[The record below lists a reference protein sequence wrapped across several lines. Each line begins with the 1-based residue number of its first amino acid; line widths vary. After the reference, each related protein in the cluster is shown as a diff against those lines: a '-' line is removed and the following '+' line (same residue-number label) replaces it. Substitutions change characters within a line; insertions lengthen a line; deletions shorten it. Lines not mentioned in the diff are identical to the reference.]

1 MELYKHQKD
10 FLEKNLDKSAL
21 VWSCGT
27 GKTRTAIE
35 WGNQEQD
42 NVVLICPKALK
53 ANWIREWQK
62 YNNSKAICTFVT
74 KEEFRKDFK
83 TFAKAGTIIVD
94 EVHMGFLTPGWKSQ
108 MSKALKKYIEVH
120 KVPRV
125 LLLTAT
131 PFTSSPWNIFNLA
144 WLTGHKW
151 NWRTFRMKFF
161 IDVRMGPRII
171 PVAKKGCEK
180 ELARI
185 TKSIADVVDIKNVVD
200 VPLQFH
206 AEPEYFALNSAQW
219 RAIELAYDPLPI
231 VRFTAEHQIEQQ
243 GDKMDRIKALCEEN
257 PKIAIV
263 CRYKEQIKALET
275 LLKPLGSVYTIHGD
289 VKDRDAVCR
298 AAEAAEQAIV
308 IIQADC
314 GVGFELP
321 SFPLCVFASQ
331 SYSYTS
337 YEQMIGRFLRMNAL
351 SRTTFM
357 YLLTEGESVDQAVYD
372 AIKRKEDFSI
382 NLFKR

>member
-10 FLEKNLDKSAL
+10 FLEKNPDKSAL

-27 GKTRTAIE
+27 GKTKTAIE
-35 WGNQEQD
+35 WSISKGS
-42 NVVLICPKALK
+42 LLIICPKALK
-53 ANWIREWQK
+53 ANWMRETQ
-62 YNNSKAICTFVT
+62 NHLCIILT
-74 KEEFRKDFK
+74 KEEFRRDFK
-83 TFAKAGTIIVD
+83 ILPKYDQIIVD

-131 PFTSSPWNIFNLA
+131 PFTSSPWNIYNLA
-144 WLTGHKW
+144 WITGHKW

-161 IDVRMGPRII
+161 IDVRMGPRVI

-180 ELARI
+180 ELARL
-185 TKSIADVVDIKNVVD
+185 TKSIADVVDIKDVVD
-200 VPLQFH
+200 VPFQFH
-206 AEPEYFALNSAQW
+206 AEPEYFALNSAQ
-219 RAIELAYDPLPI
+219 RRSIELAYDPLPI
-231 VRFTAEHQIEQQ
+231 VRFTAEHQIEQR
-243 GDKMDRIKALCEEN
+243 GDKMDRIKSLCEEN

-263 CRYKEQIKALET
+263 CRYKDQIKALES
-275 LLKPLGSVYTIHGD
+275 LLSPCGTVYTIHGD

-298 AAEAAEQAIV
+298 SAEAAQQAIV

-321 SFPLCVFASQ
+321 SFSLCVFASQ

-337 YEQMIGRFLRMNAL
+337 YEQMLGRFLRMNAL

-372 AIKRKEDFSI
+372 GVRRKEDFKAE
-382 NLFKR
+382 LFRK